1 LELPITLA
9 QLGAENATDAEI
21 LQMATLTAAAP
32 YIGNLTPAADAQRI
46 AQCITSADA
55 LGRATI
61 Q

>member
-1 LELPITLA
+1 MTA
-9 QLGAENATDAEI
+9 TVLGAKNATAAEI

-46 AQCITSADA
+46 AQCINGADA
-55 LGRATI
+55 MGRATI